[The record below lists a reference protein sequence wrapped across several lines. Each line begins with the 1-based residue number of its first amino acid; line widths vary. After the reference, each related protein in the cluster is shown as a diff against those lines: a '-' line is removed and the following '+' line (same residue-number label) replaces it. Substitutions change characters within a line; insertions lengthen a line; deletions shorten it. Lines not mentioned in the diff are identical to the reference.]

1 MSIPKT
7 TKNKHWFPIPADL
20 SQDRRMR
27 RAMNDFKGGVGYGL
41 ILLLFENLRREPN
54 YKYPLIDLDLLAK
67 DFDVSL
73 PILQTIIAK
82 YGFFEVIKDENE
94 EFFLSPLLSELMVPY
109 DEKVEKNRIAG
120 LKSAKNRKEKQEE
133 QLKQLS
139 SKTHKKEEF
148 IKVDETPNVTF

>member
-1 MSIPKT
+1 MRTPKT
-7 TKNKHWFPIPADL
+7 TKNSHFFPIPADF

-41 ILLLFENLRREPN
+41 IILLFENLRREPD
-54 YKYPLIDLDLLAK
+54 YKYPLKDLDLLAK

-94 EFFLSPLLSELMVPY
+94 EFFVSPLLSTLMIPY
-109 DEKVEKNRIAG
+109 DEMVEKNRIAG
-120 LKSAKNRKEKQEE
+120 LKSAKIRKEKQEQ
-133 QLKQLS
+133 QLKLLN
-139 SKTHKKEEF
+139 SKTQKKEDF
-148 IKVDETPNVTF
+148 IINDEIPIVTF

>member
-1 MSIPKT
+1 MSTPKT
-7 TKNKHWFPIPADL
+7 TKNSHFFPIPADF

-54 YKYPLIDLDLLAK
+54 YKYPLKDLDLLAK
-67 DFDVSL
+67 DFYVSL

-94 EFFLSPLLSELMVPY
+94 EFFLSPLLSELMIPY
-109 DEKVEKNRIAG
+109 DEMVEKNRIAG
-120 LKSAKNRKEKQEE
+120 KISAKKRKEKQEQ
-133 QLKQLS
+133 QLKQLES
-139 SKTHKKEEF
+139 FSKKN
-148 IKVDETPNVTF
+148 DEIPNVTF